1 MTGKPSWTLS
11 IPPAFKVGLTKKSPE
26 PTMPSLETVNSFI
39 RLIEDGRS
47 LESMQRYYAD
57 TASVRENMAPP
68 RLGKPALIQHEEEAL
83 ASIKSLK
90 ASCVRPIFIAGDC
103 AVIRWIFEI
112 EDKKGKTVRFEEL
125 AYQRWSDDQIVEE
138 QFFYDPAQ
146 FK

>member
-1 MTGKPSWTLS
+1 
-11 IPPAFKVGLTKKSPE
+11 
-26 PTMPSLETVNSFI
+26 MPSLETVDSFI
-39 RLIEDGRS
+39 RLIEEGKTV
-47 LESMQRYYAD
+47 ESMQRYYAD

-68 RLGKPALIQHEEEAL
+68 RLGKSALIQHERDAL

-90 ASCVRPIFIAGDC
+90 ASCVRPIFIHGDC

-125 AYQRWSDDQIVEE
+125 AYQRWIDDQIVEE